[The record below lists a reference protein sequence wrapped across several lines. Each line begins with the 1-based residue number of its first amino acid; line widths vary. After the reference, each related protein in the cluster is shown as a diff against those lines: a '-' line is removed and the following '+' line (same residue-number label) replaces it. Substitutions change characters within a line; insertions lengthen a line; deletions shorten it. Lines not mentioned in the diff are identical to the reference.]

1 MPYVSGKQRKFF
13 HTPTARAKG
22 ITSGMVKEYDM
33 ASKGMKLP
41 KQAPLRR
48 GLKHV
53 RVMKRLK

>member
-1 MPYVSGKQRKFF
+1 MPYKSKSQARFF

-22 ITSGMVKEYDM
+22 ITSGMVKEFDM
-33 ASKGMKLP
+33 ASEGMKLP

-53 RVMKRLK
+53 QVMKPLK